1 VNGTTRGEASGEPND
16 NPNRAAEADDDEG
29 GIDIDALSL
38 VDDLFD
44 PPPSRRPSA
53 EQRGEAKVV
62 RSYRIPTEL
71 DQWLTAQ
78 ARERGVSNSDLV
90 RDLLEL
96 GRSTVEGSDRTI
108 SLADAIRAL
117 AAVHS
122 VVRVGNDD
130 IR

>member
-1 VNGTTRGEASGEPND
+1 MNGDPEE
-16 NPNRAAEADDDEG
+16 DDDEG

-44 PPPSRRPSA
+44 PPASRRPSA

-62 RSYRIPTEL
+62 RSYRIPVEL
-71 DQWLTAQ
+71 DRWLTAQ
-78 ARERGVSNSDLV
+78 AHERGVSNSDLV
-90 RDLLEL
+90 RDLLEV
-96 GRSTVEGSDRTI
+96 GRSTVEGGDREI

-117 AAVHS
+117 AAVRP